1 VLVYETMMAWKHQNL
16 EQDADVG
23 LLNSG
28 NGFWLTF
35 IKTK

>member
-1 VLVYETMMAWKHQNL
+1 MVAWMHQKL
-16 EQDADVG
+16 DQDGGIG

-35 IKTK
+35 IKPK